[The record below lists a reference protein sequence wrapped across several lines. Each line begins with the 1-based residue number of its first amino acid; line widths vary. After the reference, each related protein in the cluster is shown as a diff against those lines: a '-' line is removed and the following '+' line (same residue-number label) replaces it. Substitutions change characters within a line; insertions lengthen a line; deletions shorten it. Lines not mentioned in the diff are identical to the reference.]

1 MTDFVPYLTHFLRD
15 QTGAKTRVNNMVPFK
30 IDSYVLKCLLKA
42 IKWYKAYKNIYQS
55 KAK

>member
-1 MTDFVPYLTHFLRD
+1 MTDFVPYLTHFLRG